1 MYYIDK
7 NQPWFYMYSP
17 SRSPL
22 PPPSLPDPSG
32 SSQST
37 RSKHLSHASNL
48 GWSTPVLDK
57 NSYQGGYR
65 GNISQKCKICLW
77 QIHSQYNGEK
87 SKGFPLK
94 SGIRQGCPL
103 SPLFFNI
110 VLEVLDTVIKQEIKS
125 IQIGR
130 KETILSLYTDDMTPY
145 MENPKDFTQKLL
157 ELKNKFSKVAGYKI
171 NMVAFLH
178 TDNETSESIKKY
190 YLLKSPQNKI
200 LKNKPH

>member
-1 MYYIDK
+1 MGCHCLLRY
-7 NQPWFYMYSP
+7 F
-17 SRSPL
+17 
-22 PPPSLPDPSG
+22 
-32 SSQST
+32 
-37 RSKHLSHASNL
+37 
-48 GWSTPVLDK
+48 
-57 NSYQGGYR
+57 
-65 GNISQKCKICLW
+65 NITKAIYVKPTVKTILN
-77 QIHSQYNGEK
+77 IEK
-87 SKGFPLK
+87 LKAFPLR

>member
-1 MYYIDK
+1 MIISIYAKKAFDK
-7 NQPWFYMYSP
+7 I
-17 SRSPL
+17 
-22 PPPSLPDPSG
+22 
-32 SSQST
+32 
-37 RSKHLSHASNL
+37 KHLFLIKTLTKVSIEGTYLKSVKTVYDK
-48 GWSTPVLDK
+48 STA
-57 NSYQGGYR
+57 
-65 GNISQKCKICLW
+65 NITL
-77 QIHSQYNGEK
+77 NGEK

-110 VLEVLDTVIKQEIKS
+110 VLEVLDTAIKQEIKS

-130 KETILSLYTDDMTPY
+130 KEIILSLYTDDMTPY

-178 TDNETSESIKKY
+178 TNNETSESIKKI
-190 YLLKSPQNKI
+190 SC
-200 LKNKPH
+200 